1 MGVSVAD
8 ATTAFQPFVEF
19 HPFGNHEKIA
29 YSASRQSNPFSLFG
43 A

>member
-8 ATTAFQPFVEF
+8 AAAAFQPFVEF

-29 YSASRQSNPFSLFG
+29 YSPSKKSNPFSLFG